1 MASKKTK
8 QHKMSTAAPGPSVC
22 EVFTYVDTN
31 KSIDEL
37 FQAGRVSDG
46 KLYERKPN
54 RKFPLAYYAPK
65 PRPRGSSAGHSPQ
78 GSSDD
83 GMSNAGRN
91 ALSPSGSQQVSTPF
105 HKKQASAPELDTHHL
120 DLYNRPVAV
129 PQVITHHHSKSVSAI
144 PPMPDPAF
152 TVPQHNRSV
161 SHEANYNAS
170 FGTQPSFH
178 ESVPSSLFD
187 PRGKSH
193 SLDPMI
199 VGMHDPGSQLG
210 DKMGALGPLPPNWEM
225 KLDEHGN
232 RYFVDHNTQTTT
244 WYDPRIPEHMQ
255 EEGIRQRHACQQQ
268 QQQQQFHQHNVMQQ
282 QQPQQTYYPPQP
294 QIMHQPP
301 HAYAQ
306 MQPNQDFN
314 SSTYQRVQELENER
328 SVMLEKQEQLLR
340 SGLLDQSPQQYHNAM
355 SPMQTSSLMQTQ
367 YPAFPPINQTG
378 HAHLAP
384 QFAHDRTMSTDS
396 GAVPDSNMDVDY
408 TSSLGF
414 DPVAIADINPHEFDK
429 YLQLSSHR
437 GSATVGRYQ

>member
-8 QHKMSTAAPGPSVC
+8 QHKMSTAAPGPSVF
-22 EVFTYVDTN
+22 EVYTYVDTN

-37 FQAGRVSDG
+37 FQAGR
-46 KLYERKPN
+46 YERKPN
-54 RKFPLAYYAPK
+54 RKFPISYYAPK

-120 DLYNRPVAV
+120 DLYNRPVVA
-129 PQVITHHHSKSVSAI
+129 PPVITHHHSKSVSAI

-199 VGMHDPGSQLG
+199 VGMHDPGSQMG
-210 DKMGALGPLPPNWEM
+210 DKMSAGLGPLPPNWEM
-225 KLDEHGN
+225 KLDEHGT

-255 EEGIRQRHACQQQ
+255 EEEIRQRHACQQQ
-268 QQQQQFHQHNVMQQ
+268 QQQQQQQFHQHKVMQQ
-282 QQPQQTYYPPQP
+282 QQPQQSYFPSQQ
-294 QIMHQPP
+294 QIMHQPQ
-301 HAYAQ
+301 HAYGQ
-306 MQPNQDFN
+306 MPPAQDFN
-314 SSTYQRVQELENER
+314 SSTFQRVQELQNER

-355 SPMQTSSLMQTQ
+355 SPMQTSNMM
-367 YPAFPPINQTG
+367 YPAFPPINQAG

-384 QFAHDRTMSTDS
+384 QYAHDRTMSTDS

>member
-1 MASKKTK
+1 
-8 QHKMSTAAPGPSVC
+8 MSTAAPGPSMF
-22 EVFTYVDTN
+22 EVYTYVDTN

-54 RKFPLAYYAPK
+54 RKFPMAYYAPK

-120 DLYNRPVAV
+120 DLYNRPVPV

-170 FGTQPSFH
+170 FGTQPSFQ
-178 ESVPSSLFD
+178 EPVPSSLFD

-199 VGMHDPGSQLG
+199 VGMHDPGSQMA
-210 DKMGALGPLPPNWEM
+210 DKMSSLGPLPPNWEM
-225 KLDEHGN
+225 KLDELGN

-244 WYDPRIPEHMQ
+244 WYDPRIRTEEKLRLVQLSDCALQLNSIKINAEHMQ
-255 EEGIRQRHACQQQ
+255 EEEIRQRHACQQQ
-268 QQQQQFHQHNVMQQ
+268 QQQQQQYHQHNVMQQ
-282 QQPQQTYYPPQP
+282 QQPQQAYFPPQQ
-294 QIMHQPP
+294 QIMHQPQ
-301 HAYAQ
+301 HAFAQ
-306 MQPNQDFN
+306 MPPTQDFN
-314 SSTYQRVQELENER
+314 SSTYQRVQELQNER

-355 SPMQTSSLMQTQ
+355 SPMQTTSLM
-367 YPAFPPINQTG
+367 
-378 HAHLAP
+378 
-384 QFAHDRTMSTDS
+384 
-396 GAVPDSNMDVDY
+396 V
-408 TSSLGF
+408 
-414 DPVAIADINPHEFDK
+414 
-429 YLQLSSHR
+429 LSFHFISI
-437 GSATVGRYQ
+437 

>member
-1 MASKKTK
+1 
-8 QHKMSTAAPGPSVC
+8 
-22 EVFTYVDTN
+22 
-31 KSIDEL
+31 L
-37 FQAGRVSDG
+37 
-46 KLYERKPN
+46 
-54 RKFPLAYYAPK
+54 
-65 PRPRGSSAGHSPQ
+65 
-78 GSSDD
+78 
-83 GMSNAGRN
+83 
-91 ALSPSGSQQVSTPF
+91 QVSTPF

-210 DKMGALGPLPPNWEM
+210 DKMSALGPLPPNWEM
-225 KLDEHGN
+225 KLDELGN

-268 QQQQQFHQHNVMQQ
+268 QQQQQQFHQHNVMQQ
-282 QQPQQTYYPPQP
+282 QQQQQTYFSSQP
-294 QIMHQPP
+294 QLMHQPP

-340 SGLLDQSPQQYHNAM
+340 SVCQFGRLLVNRSFN
-355 SPMQTSSLMQTQ
+355 
-367 YPAFPPINQTG
+367 
-378 HAHLAP
+378 
-384 QFAHDRTMSTDS
+384 
-396 GAVPDSNMDVDY
+396 
-408 TSSLGF
+408 
-414 DPVAIADINPHEFDK
+414 
-429 YLQLSSHR
+429 
-437 GSATVGRYQ
+437 

>member
-8 QHKMSTAAPGPSVC
+8 QHKMSTAAPGPSVF
-22 EVFTYVDTN
+22 EVYTYVDTE
-31 KSIDEL
+31 KSIGEL

-46 KLYERKPN
+46 KLYERKPT
-54 RKFPLAYYAPK
+54 RKFPMAYYAPK

-83 GMSNAGRN
+83 GMSNASRN
-91 ALSPSGSQQVSTPF
+91 ALSPSGSQQVATPI

-120 DLYNRPVAV
+120 DLYNRPVPV

-144 PPMPDPAF
+144 PPMPDPAY

-178 ESVPSSLFD
+178 EPVPSSLFD

-199 VGMHDPGSQLG
+199 VGMHDPGSQMA
-210 DKMGALGPLPPNWEM
+210 DKMSSLGPLPPNWEM
-225 KLDEHGN
+225 KLDELGN

-255 EEGIRQRHACQQQ
+255 EEEIRQRHACQQQ
-268 QQQQQFHQHNVMQQ
+268 QQQYHQHNVMQQ
-282 QQPQQTYYPPQP
+282 QPPQQAYFPPQQ
-294 QIMHQPP
+294 QIMHQPQ

-306 MQPNQDFN
+306 MPPTQP
-314 SSTYQRVQELENER
+314 E
-328 SVMLEKQEQLLR
+328 
-340 SGLLDQSPQQYHNAM
+340 
-355 SPMQTSSLMQTQ
+355 QTQ
-367 YPAFPPINQTG
+367 YPAYPPINQTG

-384 QFAHDRTMSTDS
+384 QFAHDRTMSADS
-396 GAVPDSNMDVDY
+396 GAVADSNMDVDY
-408 TSSLGF
+408 TSPLGLL
-414 DPVAIADINPHEFDK
+414 DPGAIADINPHEFDK

>member
-37 FQAGRVSDG
+37 FQAGRVNDG

-54 RKFPLAYYAPK
+54 RKFPMAYYAPK

-83 GMSNAGRN
+83 GMSSAGRN

-120 DLYNRPVAV
+120 DLYNR
-129 PQVITHHHSKSVSAI
+129 
-144 PPMPDPAF
+144 
-152 TVPQHNRSV
+152 VPQHNRSV

-210 DKMGALGPLPPNWEM
+210 DKMSALGPLPPNWEM
-225 KLDEHGN
+225 KLDELGN

-282 QQPQQTYYPPQP
+282 QQPQQAYFPPQP

-306 MQPNQDFN
+306 MQPSQDFN

-340 SGLLDQSPQQYHNAM
+340 SIDH
-355 SPMQTSSLMQTQ
+355 
-367 YPAFPPINQTG
+367 TG
-378 HAHLAP
+378 GGC
-384 QFAHDRTMSTDS
+384 S
-396 GAVPDSNMDVDY
+396 GVVVRPVAVPD
-408 TSSLGF
+408 F
-414 DPVAIADINPHEFDK
+414 ANPTRK
-429 YLQLSSHR
+429 
-437 GSATVGRYQ
+437 A

>member
-54 RKFPLAYYAPK
+54 RKFPMAYYAPK

-83 GMSNAGRN
+83 GMSSAGRN

-199 VGMHDPGSQLG
+199 VGMHDPGSQVG
-210 DKMGALGPLPPNWEM
+210 RVREKRTSVPAVFSVKMYYAHLL
-225 KLDEHGN
+225 
-232 RYFVDHNTQTTT
+232 
-244 WYDPRIPEHMQ
+244 
-255 EEGIRQRHACQQQ
+255 
-268 QQQQQFHQHNVMQQ
+268 QQ
-282 QQPQQTYYPPQP
+282 QQPQQAYFPPQP

-306 MQPNQDFN
+306 MQPSQDFN

-340 SGLLDQSPQQYHNAM
+340 SVC
-355 SPMQTSSLMQTQ
+355 
-367 YPAFPPINQTG
+367 
-378 HAHLAP
+378 
-384 QFAHDRTMSTDS
+384 R
-396 GAVPDSNMDVDY
+396 
-408 TSSLGF
+408 F
-414 DPVAIADINPHEFDK
+414 D
-429 YLQLSSHR
+429 
-437 GSATVGRYQ
+437 